1 MRPLLFLLA
10 FLTLAAS
17 DSALALIQQY
27 GWSVDGKP
35 TVTAMEVPDSLTGL
49 PFTHYQSASEG
60 IGLDLTPARGKRI
73 SLQRYTLTRRT
84 KSGDRLF
91 AHVALLEGR
100 IVGAWL
106 STDAPVAP
114 GISPLS
120 DRKMGANW

>member
-10 FLTLAAS
+10 FLTLAAA
-17 DSALALIQQY
+17 DPAVALIQKY
-27 GWSVDGKP
+27 GWSVEGQP
-35 TVTAMEVPDSLTGL
+35 TVTVMDVPESLTGL
-49 PFTHYQSASEG
+49 PFTHYQSASES
-60 IGLDLTPARGKRI
+60 IGFDLTPAQGMRL
-73 SLQRYTLTRRT
+73 SLQRYTLTKRT
-84 KSGDRLF
+84 KSGAHLF

-120 DRKMGANW
+120 DRKMGSNW